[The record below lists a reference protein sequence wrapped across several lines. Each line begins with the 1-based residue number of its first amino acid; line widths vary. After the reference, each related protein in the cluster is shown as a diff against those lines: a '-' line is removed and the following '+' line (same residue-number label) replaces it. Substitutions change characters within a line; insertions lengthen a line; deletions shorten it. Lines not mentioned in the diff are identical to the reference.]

1 MTWIPRRKFLHLAA
15 GSAALP
21 AVSRMARAET
31 YPSRPVRIVAGFAA
45 GGPADIISRLIAQW
59 LSERLGQPFIVE
71 NRPGAGGN
79 LAAEMVAH
87 EAPDGY
93 ALVMLTTTNT
103 MSGTFY
109 NNLNYDFVRDIEPVA
124 GFLRSLTI
132 MVVNPSFPANT
143 VPEFIAYAKE
153 HPGKLNMASSGVGA
167 LSHLSGELFAMM
179 TGIGFQHVPYRGVTP
194 ALTDLLGG
202 QVQVLFVPTPAS
214 IEYITSKLR
223 PLAVSSATRYDLL
236 PDIPTVG
243 EFVPGYEAIGFQGI
257 GAPKNTP
264 KAIVDSLNR
273 EINAALADAA
283 MKTRVAE
290 LGGLVLAASPADFG
304 KFVADNSEKW
314 ARVIKFAN
322 IKPE

>member
-1 MTWIPRRKFLHLAA
+1 
-15 GSAALP
+15 
-21 AVSRMARAET
+21 MARAET
-31 YPSRPVRIVAGFAA
+31 YPSRPVRIVVGFAA
-45 GGPADIISRLIAQW
+45 GGPADIISRLMAQR

-79 LAAEMVAH
+79 LAAAMVAH
-87 EAPDGY
+87 EAHDGY
-93 ALVMLTTTNT
+93 TLVMLTTTNT
-103 MSGTFY
+103 MNGAFY
-109 NNLNYDFVRDIEPVA
+109 ANLNYDFMRDIEPVA
-124 GFLRSLTI
+124 GFLRSLSI
-132 MVVNPSFPANT
+132 MVVNPSFPAKT
-143 VPEFIAYAKE
+143 VPEFIADATAN
-153 HPGKLNMASSGVGA
+153 PGKLNMASSGVGT

-179 TGIGFQHVPYRGVTP
+179 TGISLQHVPYRGVAP
-194 ALTDLLGG
+194 ALTELLAG

-236 PDIPTVG
+236 PDLPTIG

-264 KAIVDSLNR
+264 KEIVDSLNR
-273 EINAALADAA
+273 EINAALADAG
-283 MKTRVAE
+283 MKARVAE
-290 LGGLVLAASPADFG
+290 LGGMVLTASSVDFG

-314 ARVIKFAN
+314 AKVIKFAN